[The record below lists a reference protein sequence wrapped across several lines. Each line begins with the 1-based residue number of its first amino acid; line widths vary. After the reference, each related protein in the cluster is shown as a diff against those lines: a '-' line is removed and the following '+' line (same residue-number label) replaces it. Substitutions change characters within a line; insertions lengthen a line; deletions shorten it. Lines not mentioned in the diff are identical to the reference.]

1 MGQELYV
8 LKIRYRLWAF
18 LILGNVDEFGSK
30 PGRVGSPAFNW
41 EFLTYVYSLLGSWR
55 LESST
60 SMLNGSPQ
68 CLRVWQGVAGCQ
80 LPLHLLQRPQL
91 SSWLCHPLPSQG
103 RQGLGPW
110 KCGSPPTPASPGKW
124 VPQSCPLKPTAR
136 SCPFYSSIVNA
147 FSSSTVSCCYHLKA
161 CES

>member
-18 LILGNVDEFGSK
+18 LILGNVYEFGSK

-60 SMLNGSPQ
+60 SRLSGSPQ
-68 CLRVWQGVAGCQ
+68 CLRVWQGASYLCISSSAHSCPAGSATLCLLKDARGWAPGSVDLPQPLPPQENESLKAVLLNPQ
-80 LPLHLLQRPQL
+80 LEVVHFIHLLLML
-91 SSWLCHPLPSQG
+91 SVAQ
-103 RQGLGPW
+103 
-110 KCGSPPTPASPGKW
+110 
-124 VPQSCPLKPTAR
+124 QSAVVT
-136 SCPFYSSIVNA
+136 
-147 FSSSTVSCCYHLKA
+147 T
-161 CES
+161 